1 MNVPSPSAL
10 VATTTSDGKLHVALD
25 GNSTYF
31 YNFREDAFSAL
42 DFWCKDRQSEAAAYL
57 CGAMA
62 TEGRMVC
69 FEIKIEGRKIDAI
82 REIRRSK
89 DPLQRGV
96 VAELVASRAPWVVT
110 RSEGDDTELRIHSY
124 EGDLLT
130 CVDTKQV
137 RNLQLAVSGDGC
149 FFGCAAWTPGVK
161 IFEVKTKGGN
171 FQKVE
176 KAMDIRSDCGLLAF
190 GISLDRTMAAVVDKG
205 GCLSS
210 WRINVRHQV
219 RRRRVALGFGS
230 NTFQAQEDPKK
241 ICETALQLDPNGLTT
256 LHFSRDGSVLVVATG
271 KTLYFLRSADLEV
284 YKIVEHITVQPI
296 EHLLIAPNNK
306 FVLLCA
312 VRPNPH
318 NPLAPRD
325 IAERKQTASLP
336 RFQKPSAVAF
346 SPNSNSHSRG
356 LRLLPSEGDS
366 AGSSALTISKSV
378 KRGLLVRDEEKGH
391 REAFLPDPC
400 RSAFSR
406 ACATDRLRGS
416 PARGNAIGAFTS
428 LEKAALYLGIAL
440 PLRSTSAREQTG
452 QLGIQLAGE
461 VRRAAHHPHHSQSN
475 TNNAHESYSYRREAP
490 SVACPLGE
498 VGVTRC

>member
-82 REIRRSK
+82 REVGYRGLYLSSSLGAATLPAPELCLSRILALLACLVEQKERERLIRRSK

-110 RSEGDDTELRIHSY
+110 RSEGDDTEVGDVQRRLSPSLLRQAAVQSLCPPKLRIHSY

-210 WRINVRHQV
+210 WRINVRH
-219 RRRRVALGFGS
+219 
-230 NTFQAQEDPKK
+230 QAQEDPKK

-416 PARGNAIGAFTS
+416 PARGS
-428 LEKAALYLGIAL
+428 L
-440 PLRSTSAREQTG
+440 
-452 QLGIQLAGE
+452 
-461 VRRAAHHPHHSQSN
+461 
-475 TNNAHESYSYRREAP
+475 
-490 SVACPLGE
+490 
-498 VGVTRC
+498 